1 MHPTTVP
8 TKAAVPASMWV
19 GAGMAL
25 AAFGASVY
33 FFEIVGYQ
41 ASSLCWLNRML
52 MLALFLVIGTGI
64 VSRDTGAWRYTVPFL
79 VIGLPVALFQQ
90 LVHWNVIPLGIQQC
104 GTSFVCTTKFF
115 NLFGFISQATLCLVA
130 FVVVTAAM
138 AALAARDRAARPAPA
153 SPTPH
158 R

>member
-1 MHPTTVP
+1 
-8 TKAAVPASMWV
+8 MWV
-19 GAGMAL
+19 GAAMSL

-52 MLALFLVIGTGI
+52 MLSLFLTIGTGI
-64 VSRDTGAWRYTVPFL
+64 VRRDTGAWRYTVPFL

-130 FVVVTAAM
+130 FVVVAAAM
-138 AALAARDRAARPAPA
+138 AALAARDRGTPAP
-153 SPTPH
+153 SPTAPD

>member
-138 AALAARDRAARPAPA
+138 AALGARDRAARPAPA